1 MDLLPGRCLVSALG
15 GGLDGD
21 CRAMW
26 KFHENHENCFMN
38 FKSSSAIT
46 DVI

>member
-1 MDLLPGRCLVSALG
+1 MALLSGRCLVSALG

-21 CRAMW
+21 CRAMQ
-26 KFHENHENCFMN
+26 KFQFHENGGTLNHQVV
-38 FKSSSAIT
+38 